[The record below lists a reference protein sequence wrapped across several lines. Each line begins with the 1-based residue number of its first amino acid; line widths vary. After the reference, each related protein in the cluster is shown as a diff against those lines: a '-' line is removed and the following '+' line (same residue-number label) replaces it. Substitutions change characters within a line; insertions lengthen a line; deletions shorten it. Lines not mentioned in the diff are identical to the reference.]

1 MKLLIIGGGGHLGRL
16 VGPALAESHRVTV
29 ADRMPDLRLDWAT
42 TTVVDVLD
50 QDALARAAED
60 MDAIVYMAMGTK
72 EDWGS
77 PEWARSQFDVN
88 VTGLYNALQAAA
100 RADVRRVVIAGSLS
114 VFDAFL
120 SSTDDATPDAVD
132 AYGLSKRLGEDVAR
146 AAATELDLHITILRL
161 VLPMA
166 DDVWL
171 ASADDKHATVMTS
184 GSDTAAAF
192 GAAVLRDEPGCTA
205 MAITGDHERRHLDW
219 SRAEALLD
227 WRPLSRRPFVTSA
240 STAAFSAAED

>member
-16 VGPALAESHRVTV
+16 IGPTLAESHLVKV
-29 ADRMPDLRLDWAT
+29 ADRMPDLRLGWAT
-42 TTVVDVLD
+42 TIEVDVLD
-50 QDALARAAED
+50 QDALTRAAEG

-72 EDWGS
+72 EGWGS
-77 PEWARSQFDVN
+77 PAWARSQFDVN

-120 SSTDDATPDAVD
+120 SSTDDSTPDAVD

-146 AAATELDLHITILRL
+146 AAATEHGLHITILRL

-171 ASADDKHATVMTS
+171 ASSDDKHAIVMTS
-184 GSDTAAAF
+184 ASDTAAAF

-205 MAITGDHERRHLDW
+205 MAITGDHQRRHLDW
-219 SRAEALLD
+219 SRAERLLG
-227 WRPLSRRPFVTSA
+227 WQPQSRRPRDAAASSA
-240 STAAFSAAED
+240 SED